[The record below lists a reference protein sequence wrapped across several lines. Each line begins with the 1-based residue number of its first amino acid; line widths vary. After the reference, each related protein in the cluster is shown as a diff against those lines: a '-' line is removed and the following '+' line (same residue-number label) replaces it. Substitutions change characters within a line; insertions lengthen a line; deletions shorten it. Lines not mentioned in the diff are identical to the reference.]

1 MKQVEAIVNTSKL
14 DDVRASLGRAGVDG
28 MTVSDV
34 RGFGRQK
41 GHSEVYRSA
50 EHKVL
55 LVSKVKVEIVV
66 EDGRVPALLE
76 ELVRAVRSGR
86 VGDGKIFVT
95 PVDDVVRIRTNERGR
110 DAL

>member
-1 MKQVEAIVNTSKL
+1 VKQVEAIVNTSKL